1 MRRFLLQNFLY
12 SLIFLLLVSCKTYKL
27 TDAKP
32 LPLHKSFKTENLFFT
47 SSQDYIYKCQMEV
60 YGNNISG
67 ILIIKKIS
75 KTKHRVVMTTDF
87 GNKMIDFE
95 LAENDFKLNYVLPD
109 LDKKIVINF
118 LKNDFQELL
127 RQKYILTERFENN
140 ESIIDISK
148 DGKKTYYLFYGKE
161 TKLLHQI
168 VLTKNKRE
176 KINFRF
182 DAKKPTFAEIIEI
195 QHKDFKIDIKL
206 FQITETE
213 AHANDTN

>member
-1 MRRFLLQNFLY
+1 MRRFLLQIFLY
-12 SLIFLLLVSCKTYKL
+12 SFIFLLFASCKTYKL

-32 LPLHKSFKTENLFFT
+32 ISSSEKTVENLYF
-47 SSQDYIYKCQMEV
+47 SSTEDYVYKCQMDIYKNQV
-60 YGNNISG
+60 SG
-67 ILIIKKIS
+67 ILILKKIS
-75 KTKHRVVMTTDF
+75 ETTHRVVMTTDF

-95 LAENDFKLNYVLPD
+95 VSENDFKLNYVLPD
-109 LDKKIVINF
+109 LDKKMVINF

-168 VLTKNKRE
+168 VLTKKKKE
-176 KINFRF
+176 KIDFRF
-182 DAKKPTFAEIIEI
+182 EAKKPTFAELIKI
-195 QHKDFKIDIKL
+195 QHKDFKINIKL

-213 AHANDTN
+213 DHANDTN

>member
-1 MRRFLLQNFLY
+1 MRRLLLLTFLY
-12 SLIFLLLVSCKTYKL
+12 SLILLSFVSCKTYKL
-27 TDAKP
+27 KDVQP

-47 SSQDYIYKCQMEV
+47 SPQDYIYKCQMEV

-67 ILIIKKIS
+67 IIIIKKIN
-75 KTKHRVVMTTDF
+75 KNTHRVVLTTDF

-95 LAENDFKLNYVLPD
+95 ISDNDFKLNYVLPD
-109 LDKKIVINF
+109 LDKKMVINF

-148 DGKKTYYLFYGKE
+148 DENKTYYLFYGKE
-161 TKLLHQI
+161 TEMLTQI
-168 VLTKNKRE
+168 VYTKKNKE
-176 KINFRF
+176 KINFTF
-182 DAKKPTFAEIIEI
+182 EAKKPTFAETIEI
-195 QHKDFKIDIKL
+195 QHKDFKINIKL

-213 AHANDTN
+213 QETE